1 MVAASLADAATV
13 AGLGDTG
20 SDSLDG
26 TAPNVRASP
35 GGQISAR
42 TQPKETSMYARVA
55 TFEDGDGA
63 KAAAEI
69 RARNEAEGGPPP
81 GLPAKKLLILSGE
94 GGKSLA
100 ITFFETEEDYRQG
113 DETLN
118 SMSPPSGDNDMGQR
132 AGVEKFEVVLE
143 LES

>member
-1 MVAASLADAATV
+1 M
-13 AGLGDTG
+13 
-20 SDSLDG
+20 
-26 TAPNVRASP
+26 RASP
-35 GGQISAR
+35 KGSYRRERWQIGAR
-42 TQPKETSMYARVA
+42 TQPKETDMYARVA
-55 TFEDGDGA
+55 TFEGGDGA

-69 RARNEAEGGPPP
+69 KARNDAEGGPPP
-81 GLPAKKLLILSGE
+81 GLPAKKLMIFNGE

-100 ITFFETEEDYRQG
+100 ITFFATEEDYRQG

-143 LES
+143 LEP

>member
-1 MVAASLADAATV
+1 
-13 AGLGDTG
+13 
-20 SDSLDG
+20 
-26 TAPNVRASP
+26 VRASI
-35 GGQISAR
+35 GVSDQR
-42 TQPKETSMYARVA
+42 TEITEQRENSSEGDDMYARVA
-55 TFEDGDGA
+55 TFEGGDGA

-81 GLPAKKLLILSGE
+81 GLPAKKLLILSAE

-132 AGVEKFEVVLE
+132 AGVEKFEVALE